1 MIIDDDLKNIA
12 IPKVPSIPVASG
24 EKGQHPKRSNEY
36 LPAKGSKEKDLL
48 NKIKEVVKD
57 TLKME
62 RYGNMGIRLEIE
74 KDLNIVVAKII
85 DKESGE
91 VIRQVPL
98 PESIELSK
106 SIKEQLSKMVE
117 EQSGILMHK
126 EV

>member
-12 IPKVPSIPVASG
+12 IPRVPPSPIASG
-24 EKGQHPKRSNEY
+24 EKGHEHGGANGLTKKV
-36 LPAKGSKEKDLL
+36 LKEKDLL

-74 KDLNIVVAKII
+74 KDLNIVVAKIV

-91 VIRQVPL
+91 VIRQMPL
-98 PESIELSK
+98 PEIIELSK

-117 EQSGILMHK
+117 EQSGILMHE